1 MSVPGYQEFMFP
13 VLKCLYDEKPHHK
26 KEICAKMIEVF
37 NFKQEQIDEVLPSQ
51 TQPTYVNRVGWAIT
65 YMKKAGLVDSPSRAH
80 YVITAEG
87 KKIVDNNVTT
97 LDAKYLKRY
106 PAFVEFLRL
115 SHDESTKT
123 TVDVSVD
130 EETPYEKIASYNA
143 VIKKSICDDLL
154 SKILEQSPYFF
165 EQLVVDLLVS
175 MGYGGNIEDAG
186 RATKKSGDEGVDGL
200 IKEDKLGLDTI
211 YIQAKRYK
219 KDNLV
224 GRPTIQQFIG
234 ALQLKGAR
242 KGILITTSDFT
253 KEAIEAVSYSTT
265 VSIVLING
273 YKLVDLMYEH
283 NIGVGVEKVI
293 QIKKIDNDYFEQ

>member
-13 VLKCLYDEKPHHK
+13 ILKCLYDGGQYHK
-26 KEICAKMIEVF
+26 KKICEKMIEVF
-37 NFKQEQIDEVLPSQ
+37 NLTQEQLDERLPSQ
-51 TQPTYVNRVGWAIT
+51 AEPTYINRVGWAIT
-65 YMKKAGLVDSPSRAH
+65 YLKKAGLIDSPTRAC
-80 YVITAEG
+80 YVITDEG
-87 KKIVDNNVTT
+87 KKLVDNNVTNLNT
-97 LDAKYLKRY
+97 KYLRKY
-106 PAFVEFLRL
+106 PSFVDFQKA
-115 SHDESTKT
+115 SHDTSAKE
-123 TVDVSVD
+123 TVDVAKD
-130 EETPYEKIASYNA
+130 DETPYEKIVSYNA

-154 SKILEQSPYFF
+154 NKILEQSPYFF

-186 RATKKSGDEGVDGL
+186 KATKKSGDEGIDGL

-293 QIKKIDNDYFEQ
+293 QIKKIDNDYFE

>member
-13 VLKCLYDEKPHHK
+13 ILKCLYDGGQYHK
-26 KEICAKMIEVF
+26 KKICEKMIEVF
-37 NFKQEQIDEVLPSQ
+37 NLTQEQLDERLPSQ
-51 TQPTYVNRVGWAIT
+51 AEPTYINRVGWAIT
-65 YMKKAGLVDSPSRAH
+65 YMKKAGLIDSPTRAC
-80 YVITAEG
+80 YVITDEG
-87 KKIVDNNVTT
+87 KKLVDNNVINLNT
-97 LDAKYLKRY
+97 KYLRKY
-106 PAFVEFLRL
+106 PSFVDFQKA
-115 SHDESTKT
+115 SHDTSAKE
-123 TVDVSVD
+123 TVDVAKD
-130 EETPYEKIASYNA
+130 DETPYEKIVSYNA

-154 SKILEQSPYFF
+154 NKILEQSPYFF

-186 RATKKSGDEGVDGL
+186 KATKKSGDEGIDGL

-273 YKLVDLMYEH
+273 LKLVNLMYEH

-293 QIKKIDNDYFEQ
+293 QIKKIDNDYFD

>member
-13 VLKCLYDEKPHHK
+13 ILKCLYDGGQYHK
-26 KEICAKMIEVF
+26 KKICEKMIEVF
-37 NFKQEQIDEVLPSQ
+37 NLTQEQLDERLPSQ
-51 TQPTYVNRVGWAIT
+51 TEPTYINRVGWAIT
-65 YMKKAGLVDSPSRAH
+65 YMKKAGLIDSPTRAC
-80 YVITAEG
+80 YVITDEG
-87 KKIVDNNVTT
+87 KKLVDNNVINLNT
-97 LDAKYLKRY
+97 KYLRKY
-106 PAFVEFLRL
+106 PSFVDFQKA
-115 SHDESTKT
+115 SHDTSAKE
-123 TVDVSVD
+123 TVDVAKD
-130 EETPYEKIASYNA
+130 DETPYEKIVSYNA

-154 SKILEQSPYFF
+154 NKILEQSPYFF

-186 RATKKSGDEGVDGL
+186 KATKKSGDEGIDGL

-273 YKLVDLMYEH
+273 LKLVDLMYEH

-293 QIKKIDNDYFEQ
+293 QIKKIDNDYFD

>member
-13 VLKCLYDEKPHHK
+13 ILKCLYDGEQYHK
-26 KEICAKMIEVF
+26 KKICEKMIEVF
-37 NFKQEQIDEVLPSQ
+37 NLTQEQLDERLPSQ
-51 TQPTYVNRVGWAIT
+51 AEPTYINRVGWAIT
-65 YMKKAGLVDSPSRAH
+65 YLKKAGLIDSPTRAY
-80 YVITAEG
+80 YVITDEG
-87 KKIVDNNVTT
+87 KKLVDNNVTNLNT
-97 LDAKYLKRY
+97 KYLRRY
-106 PAFVEFLRL
+106 PSFVDFQKL
-115 SHDESTKT
+115 SHETTAKE
-123 TVDVSVD
+123 TVDVAKD
-130 EETPYEKIASYNA
+130 DETPYEKIVSYNA

-154 SKILEQSPYFF
+154 NKILEQSPYFF

-186 RATKKSGDEGVDGL
+186 KATKKSGDEGIDGL

-283 NIGVGVEKVI
+283 NIGVGLEKVI
-293 QIKKIDNDYFEQ
+293 QIKKIDNDYFE

>member
-13 VLKCLYDEKPHHK
+13 ILKCLYDGKQYLK
-26 KEICAKMIEVF
+26 KTICEKMIEAF
-37 NFKQEQIDEVLPSQ
+37 NLTQEQLYEKVPSQ
-51 TQPTYVNRVGWAIT
+51 SEPTYINRIGWAVT
-65 YMKKAGLVDSPSRAH
+65 YMKKAGLIDSPNRAC
-80 YVITAEG
+80 YVITDEG
-87 KKIVDNNVTT
+87 KKLVDNNITNLNT
-97 LDAKYLKRY
+97 KYLRKY
-106 PAFVEFLRL
+106 PSFIDFRKS
-115 SHDESTKT
+115 SHEAEAKIP
-123 TVDVSVD
+123 VDVTKD
-130 EETPYEKIASYNA
+130 DETPYEKIASYNA
-143 VIKKSICDDLL
+143 IIKKTICDDLL
-154 SKILEQSPYFF
+154 NKILEQSPYFF

-186 RATKKSGDEGVDGL
+186 KATKKSGDEGIDGL

-211 YIQAKRYK
+211 YIQAKRYR

-253 KEAIEAVSYSTT
+253 KDALEAVSYSTT

-293 QIKKIDNDYFEQ
+293 QIKKIDNNYFE

>member
-13 VLKCLYDEKPHHK
+13 ILKCLYDGAQYHK
-26 KEICAKMIEVF
+26 KKICEKMIEVF
-37 NFKQEQIDEVLPSQ
+37 NLTQEQLDERLPSQ
-51 TQPTYVNRVGWAIT
+51 AEPTYVNRVGWAIT
-65 YMKKAGLVDSPSRAH
+65 YMKKAGLVDSPTRAC
-80 YVITAEG
+80 YIITDEG
-87 KKIVDNNVTT
+87 KKLVDDNVTNLNT
-97 LDAKYLKRY
+97 KYLRRY
-106 PAFVEFLRL
+106 PSFVEFQKT
-115 SHDESTKT
+115 SHETASKE
-123 TVDVSVD
+123 TVDVAKD
-130 EETPYEKIASYNA
+130 DETPYEKIVSYNA

-154 SKILEQSPYFF
+154 NKILEQSPYFF

-293 QIKKIDNDYFEQ
+293 QIKKIDNDYFD

>member
-1 MSVPGYQEFMFP
+1 MAVSFNLTMEQM
-13 VLKCLYDEKPHHK
+13 DER
-26 KEICAKMIEVF
+26 
-37 NFKQEQIDEVLPSQ
+37 LPSQ
-51 TQPTYVNRVGWAIT
+51 SEPTYINRVGWALT
-65 YMKKAGLVDSPSRAH
+65 YMKKAGLVESPVRACFA
-80 YVITAEG
+80 ITDEG
-87 KKIVDNNVTT
+87 KKIVDNNITNLNT
-97 LDAKYLKRY
+97 KYLRKY
-106 PAFVEFLRL
+106 PSFLEFQKI
-115 SHDESTKT
+115 SHNTTTKN
-123 TVDVSVD
+123 VDVEKDS
-130 EETPYEKIASYNA
+130 ETPFEKIVSYNA

-154 SKILEQSPYFF
+154 NKILEQSPYFF

-186 RATKKSGDEGVDGL
+186 KATKKSGDEGIDGL

-219 KDNLV
+219 KENLV

-273 YKLVDLMYEH
+273 TKLVDLMYEH
-283 NIGVGVEKVI
+283 NIGVGLEKI
-293 QIKKIDNDYFEQ
+293 IEIKKIDNDYFE